1 MNNDN
6 LLSLS
11 LSLYSDKGFRLFT
24 FWEPKEKMPAYIRLC
39 MQTWKKFLPECEV
52 VLLDYSNL
60 EEWLGKDVYDEILF
74 RDFSLPKQADAIRCA
89 LLKKYGGLWLD
100 ADTILTS
107 PQVKDYL
114 MIDSELVMISKHLA
128 FIKAN
133 NNSKIIADWYNQIQ
147 YNLKFYKDV
156 KYQNNAVQ
164 KILHPRRYRRVE
176 NWDYLGNYILHKMLK
191 TKNKKKF
198 FSIDRMEINALPELN
213 NKNNDN
219 LVENY
224 QNFYFENDYSQ
235 DVIKNTKGIILLHNS
250 WTPQQFLEM
259 NEEEFLSR
267 NNTLSNVLKTV
278 LLQKKTFLRRKASE
292 SFSLIPHV

>member
-6 LLSLS
+6 LLS

-164 KILHPRRYRRVE
+164 KILHPRRYSRME

-278 LLQKKTFLRRKASE
+278 L
-292 SFSLIPHV
+292 

>member
-1 MNNDN
+1 MTTY
-6 LLSLS
+6 S

-250 WTPQQFLEM
+250 LTPQQFLQM

-278 LLQKKTFLRRKASE
+278 L
-292 SFSLIPHV
+292 

>member
-1 MNNDN
+1 MTTY
-6 LLSLS
+6 SLS

-235 DVIKNTKGIILLHNS
+235 DVIKNTEGIILLHNS

-267 NNTLSNVLKTV
+267 NNTLSNVLKKV
-278 LLQKKTFLRRKASE
+278 LSMEKF
-292 SFSLIPHV
+292 